1 MVVKNKSEQAF
12 LKCGMYGFTGSG
24 KSFTASQ
31 LAIGLHKYANLKK
44 PVMYIDTEAAI
55 DFIEPMFKEAKVK
68 LIPKR
73 TRSFADLLDLGKQ
86 AEKECSV
93 LIIDSATHFWADIQH
108 AYEKK
113 KNLTRL
119 SFHHWKDIKAEWSRF
134 ADWYLMSNLHIIILA
149 RAKWIYGYQENDEGK
164 LEVIKEGTGM
174 RLELDFSYEASLLLE
189 MEMVKAIKGTIG
201 SNIIN
206 RCWVIKDRANK
217 INGKYF
223 DNPGFKVI
231 LPHIEILNLGGS
243 HKVVEKN
250 KSSEDLFTAPQ
261 GQFYK
266 RKEIALETIQNE
278 LVLRFPTRSGDDHTS
293 KLKILQQIFKT
304 NSWTAIKELSVEKL
318 ETGAIAISKLKNP
331 GQDAGKTL
339 PKDKHPA
346 EICREILDSGI
357 EYDISVKKFIYKW
370 SGGKKNKLSDFNLKE
385 LKQILVDIRKF
396 GEKEAK
402 KKGGKKK

>member
-1 MVVKNKSEQAF
+1 MVVKNKSQQAY

-55 DFIEPMFKEAKVK
+55 DFVEPMFTEAKVK
-68 LIPKR
+68 FMPKR

-86 AEKECSV
+86 AEKECSI
-93 LIIDSATHFWADIQH
+93 LIIDSATHFWADIQR

-113 KNLTRL
+113 KNITRL
-119 SFHHWKDIKAEWSRF
+119 SFHHWKDIKAEWGRF
-134 ADWYLMSNLHIIILA
+134 SDWYLMSNLHIIILA

-223 DNPGFKVI
+223 DNPGFKII

-261 GQFYK
+261 SQFHK

-278 LVLRFPTRSGDDHTS
+278 LVLRFPSRSGDDHTS
-293 KLKILQQIFKT
+293 KLKILQQTFKT
-304 NSWTAIKELSVEKL
+304 NSWTAIKELSVEQL
-318 ETGAIAISKLKNP
+318 ERGAITVSKLKNP
-331 GQDAGKTL
+331 GAEAGKTL

-346 EICREILDSGI
+346 EICREILDCGI
-357 EYDISVKKFIYKW
+357 EYDTSVKKFIYRW
-370 SGGKKNKLSDFNLKE
+370 SSGRKNKLSDFNLKE
-385 LKQILVDIRKF
+385 LKQILTDLKKF
-396 GEKEAK
+396 GEKEK
-402 KKGGKKK
+402 TKGGKKK